1 MDLFCKEIWRRRRKW
16 WGLVNCENDDEE
28 EIEEEN
34 VLLPWCFCYV
44 LGFSFPKRNSTISF
58 FRLPF
63 RFPTNF
69 LLLR

>member
-44 LGFSFPKRNSTISF
+44 LGFIHIFFMPLLKRI
-58 FRLPF
+58 
-63 RFPTNF
+63 
-69 LLLR
+69 